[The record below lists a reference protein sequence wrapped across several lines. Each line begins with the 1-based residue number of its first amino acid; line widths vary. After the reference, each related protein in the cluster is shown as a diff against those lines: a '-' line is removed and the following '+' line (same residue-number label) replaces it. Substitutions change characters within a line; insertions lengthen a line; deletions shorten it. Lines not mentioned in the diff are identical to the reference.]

1 MDWLYWLT
9 PWEESVLVVTATGA
23 AVILF
28 LRGSVSSNPT
38 FHQKLYF
45 WIGLSCTYL
54 VSHTQFDY
62 YSEHQ
67 FFIHR
72 LQHLVLHHLGPFL
85 IVLSRPAATLLAG
98 MPARVRQSFYLVA
111 AWSPVRY
118 PIRVLCNPIMA
129 VMLFSGLIGFWL
141 LPSIHFT
148 AMIDW
153 RLYRLMNWSMF
164 INGLIFW
171 GLVLHPG
178 PFFSVRLSPGSR
190 IAMMLAVIPPQ
201 IVIGAIIFFAS
212 HELYPIY
219 TICGRAIGG
228 VDALADQQ
236 IGGIILWIH
245 GAMMSAIGVLIV
257 VRKELMLAGGSGGEQ
272 RLA

>member
-1 MDWLYWLT
+1 MNWLYWFT
-9 PWEESVLVVTATGA
+9 PWEESILIVAATVA
-23 AVILF
+23 ASVLF
-28 LRGSVSSNPT
+28 LRGCVSSNPT

-45 WIGLSCTYL
+45 WIGLVCTYL

-72 LQHLVLHHLGPFL
+72 LQHLVLHHLGPFF
-85 IVLSRPAATLLAG
+85 IVLSKPSVTLLAG
-98 MPARVRQSFYLVA
+98 MPTKVRRFFYLVA
-111 AWSPVRY
+111 AWSPVQY
-118 PIRVLCNPIMA
+118 LARVLCNPVVA
-129 VMLFSGLIGFWL
+129 VTLFSGLIGFWL
-141 LPSIHFT
+141 LPSVHFT

-178 PFFSVRLSPGSR
+178 PFLSVRLSLGSR

-212 HELYPIY
+212 HELYPVY

-228 VDALADQQ
+228 LDALADQQ
-236 IGGIILWIH
+236 IGGVILWIH

-257 VRKELMLAGGSGGEQ
+257 IRKELMLAGRSGKEQ
-272 RLA
+272 KLA

>member
-1 MDWLYWLT
+1 MDWLYWFK
-9 PWEESVLVVTATGA
+9 PWEESILVAGATAA
-23 AVILF
+23 AAILF
-28 LRGSVSSNPT
+28 LKGSPRSKPS
-38 FHQKLYF
+38 FHQKSYF
-45 WIGLSCTYL
+45 WTGLVSVYL

-85 IVLSRPAATLLAG
+85 IVLSGPSATLLAG
-98 MPARVRQSFYLVA
+98 MPPGIRRIFRLMTNWRPVQYL
-111 AWSPVRY
+111 
-118 PIRVLCNPIMA
+118 IRALCNPIVA
-129 VMLFSGLIGFWL
+129 VTLFCGLIGFWL
-141 LPSIHFT
+141 LPAIHFT

-164 INGLIFW
+164 VNGLIFW

-178 PFFSVRLSPGSR
+178 PVLSVRLSPGSR
-190 IAMMLAVIPPQ
+190 IVMMLAVAPPQ
-201 IVIGAIIFFAS
+201 IVIGAMIFFAS
-212 HELYPIY
+212 QELYPIY

-228 VDALADQQ
+228 LSALADQQ

-257 VRKELMLAGGSGGEQ
+257 VRKELMPRKHVRQEQ
-272 RLA
+272 LS

>member
-1 MDWLYWLT
+1 MDLLYWFT
-9 PWEESVLVVTATGA
+9 PWEESVMVVAATGTA
-23 AVILF
+23 AIF
-28 LRGSVSSNPT
+28 FSRGCARSKPQLR
-38 FHQKLYF
+38 QKIYF
-45 WIGLSCTYL
+45 WTGLASIYL

-85 IVLSRPAATLLAG
+85 IILSSPLSILLLG
-98 MPARVRQSFYLVA
+98 MPRKGRQLCRLAVDWKPLQYLA
-111 AWSPVRY
+111 Y
-118 PIRVLCNPIMA
+118 VLCNPIVA
-129 VMLFSGLIGFWL
+129 VTFFSGLIGFWL

-153 RLYRLMNWSMF
+153 RLYRLMNWSML

-171 GLVLHPG
+171 GLVLNPG
-178 PFFSVRLSPGSR
+178 PVFSTHLSPGTR
-190 IAMMLAVIPPQ
+190 IAMMLAVVPPQ
-201 IVIGAIIFFAS
+201 IVLGAMIFFAS
-212 HELYPIY
+212 RELYPIY

-228 VDALADQQ
+228 LSAMGDQQ

-245 GAMMSAIGVLIV
+245 GAMMSVAGILIV
-257 VRKELMLAGGSGGEQ
+257 VRKELMPRKLLAKRQAG
-272 RLA
+272 

>member
-1 MDWLYWLT
+1 MMDLLYWFT
-9 PWEESVLVVTATGA
+9 PWEESVMVVAATGA
-23 AVILF
+23 AALF
-28 LRGSVSSNPT
+28 FSRGCARSKPQLR
-38 FHQKLYF
+38 QKIYF
-45 WIGLSCTYL
+45 WTGLASIYL

-85 IVLSRPAATLLAG
+85 IVLSSPLAVLGAG
-98 MPARVRQSFYLVA
+98 MPEAGQRVCRFIADWKPVQYLL
-111 AWSPVRY
+111 S
-118 PIRVLCNPIMA
+118 VLCNPVVAIT
-129 VMLFSGLIGFWL
+129 LFCGLIGFWL

-164 INGLIFW
+164 INGLFFW
-171 GLVLHPG
+171 GIVLHRG
-178 PFFSVRLSPGSR
+178 PIFSVSLSPGSR

-201 IVIGAIIFFAS
+201 IVIGAMIFFAS
-212 HELYPIY
+212 SELYPIY

-228 VDALADQQ
+228 LDALADQQ

-245 GAMMSAIGVLIV
+245 GAMMSAIGILIV
-257 VRKELMLAGGSGGEQ
+257 VRGELMRQ
-272 RLA
+272 KH